1 MLTFFNDPQLKAALL
16 ARLEGHRLADEIE
29 QRQYW
34 EDSKGCFIGCAIHGN
49 NALKFEHEFGLSIYV
64 ARLGEYFFE
73 ALPLDKAKTLPVEI
87 IESVPVGV
95 DSSLVWPHFWHWL
108 VTDTKHGLLC
118 LPLKSNIVD
127 LLKRVDALY
136 ATWPHVD
143 ERAAGAAA
151 RAARAA
157 AGAAARAARAAAW
170 EAAGAARAV
179 AWAAAWAAG
188 AAGAAWE
195 TAGAARAE
203 NKDILLIQYNAFL
216 QCLRGLDTKQA
227 EPIPVPNVVSHDHT
241 YA

>member
-1 MLTFFNDPQLKAALL
+1 MLTFFNEQQCKAALL

-49 NALKFEHEFGLSIYV
+49 NALKFEHEFGLSVYV

-151 RAARAA
+151 RAARAVAGAA
-157 AGAAARAARAAAW
+157 AGAAWAAW
-170 EAAGAARAV
+170 EAAGAA
-179 AWAAAWAAG
+179 
-188 AAGAAWE
+188 
-195 TAGAARAE
+195 

>member
-16 ARLEGHRLADEIE
+16 ARLEGHRLADEID
-29 QRQYW
+29 QRHYW
-34 EDSKGCFIGCAIHGN
+34 KDSKGCFIGCAIHGN
-49 NALKFEHEFGLSIYV
+49 NALKFENEFGLSRYV

-118 LPLKSNIVD
+118 LPLKSNVVD

-143 ERAAGAAA
+143 ERAAGA
-151 RAARAA
+151 
-157 AGAAARAARAAAW
+157 GAAARAAW
-170 EAAGAARAV
+170 EAAGAAR
-179 AWAAAWAAG
+179 
-188 AAGAAWE
+188 
-195 TAGAARAE
+195 AARAE

>member
-16 ARLEGHRLADEIE
+16 ARLEGHRLADEIV
-29 QRQYW
+29 QREYW
-34 EDSKGCFIGCAIHGN
+34 DYSKGCFIGCAIHGDDV
-49 NALKFEHEFGLSIYV
+49 LKFEHEFGLSIYV

-157 AGAAARAARAAAW
+157 ARAARAAAW

-188 AAGAAWE
+188 AAGAAWAA
-195 TAGAARAE
+195 AGAARAA
-203 NKDILLIQYNAFL
+203 NKDILLIQYHAFL

>member
-16 ARLEGHRLADEIE
+16 ARLEGHRLADEIV
-29 QRQYW
+29 QREYW
-34 EDSKGCFIGCAIHGN
+34 DYSKGCFIGCAIHGDDV
-49 NALKFEHEFGLSIYV
+49 LKFEREFGLSVYV

-73 ALPLDKAKTLPVEI
+73 ALPLEKAKTLPVEI

-95 DSSLVWPHFWHWL
+95 DSSLVWSHFWHWL
-108 VTDTKHGLLC
+108 VTDTKHGLLR

-143 ERAAGAAA
+143 ERAAGAAG
-151 RAARAA
+151 A
-157 AGAAARAARAAAW
+157 AGAAW
-170 EAAGAARAV
+170 EAAGAARA
-179 AWAAAWAAG
+179 AW
-188 AAGAAWE
+188 
-195 TAGAARAE
+195 AE

>member
-16 ARLEGHRLADEIE
+16 ARLEGHRLADEIV
-29 QRQYW
+29 QREYW
-34 EDSKGCFIGCAIHGN
+34 DYSKGCFIGCAIHGDDV
-49 NALKFEHEFGLSIYV
+49 LKFEREFGLSVYV

-73 ALPLDKAKTLPVEI
+73 ALPLEKAKTLPVEI

-95 DSSLVWPHFWHWL
+95 DSSLVWSHFWHWL
-108 VTDTKHGLLC
+108 VTDTKHGLLR

-143 ERAAGAAA
+143 ERAAGAA
-151 RAARAA
+151 
-157 AGAAARAARAAAW
+157 W
-170 EAAGAARAV
+170 EAAGAAR
-179 AWAAAWAAG
+179 
-188 AAGAAWE
+188 
-195 TAGAARAE
+195 AARAE

>member
-16 ARLEGHRLADEIE
+16 ARLEGHRLADEIV
-29 QRQYW
+29 QREYW
-34 EDSKGCFIGCAIHGN
+34 DYSKGCFIGCAIHGDDV
-49 NALKFEHEFGLSIYV
+49 LKFEREFGLSVYV

-73 ALPLDKAKTLPVEI
+73 ALPLEKAKTLPVEI

-108 VTDTKHGLLC
+108 VTDTQHGLLR

-143 ERAAGAAA
+143 ERAA
-151 RAARAA
+151 RAA
-157 AGAAARAARAAAW
+157 AWAAARAAAW

-188 AAGAAWE
+188 AAWEAWE
-195 TAGAARAE
+195 AAGEARAARAE

-227 EPIPVPNVVSHDHT
+227 EPIPVPNVGSHDHT

>member
-16 ARLEGHRLADEIE
+16 ARLEGHRLADEIV
-29 QRQYW
+29 QREYW
-34 EDSKGCFIGCAIHGN
+34 DYSKGCFIGCAIHGDDV
-49 NALKFEHEFGLSIYV
+49 LKFEREFGLSVYV

-73 ALPLDKAKTLPVEI
+73 ALPLEKAKTLPVEI

-95 DSSLVWPHFWHWL
+95 DSSLVWSHFWHWL
-108 VTDTKHGLLC
+108 VTDTKHGLLR

-143 ERAAGAAA
+143 ERAAGAAWE
-151 RAARAA
+151 
-157 AGAAARAARAAAW
+157 AARAAR
-170 EAAGAARAV
+170 
-179 AWAAAWAAG
+179 
-188 AAGAAWE
+188 
-195 TAGAARAE
+195 AARAE

>member
-16 ARLEGHRLADEIE
+16 ARLEGHRLADEIV
-29 QRQYW
+29 QREYW
-34 EDSKGCFIGCAIHGN
+34 DYSKGCFIGCAIHGDDV
-49 NALKFEHEFGLSIYV
+49 LKFEREFGLSVYV

-73 ALPLDKAKTLPVEI
+73 ALPLEKAKTLPVEI

-95 DSSLVWPHFWHWL
+95 DSSLVWSHFWHWL
-108 VTDTKHGLLC
+108 VTDTKLGLLR

-143 ERAAGAAA
+143 ERAAGAA
-151 RAARAA
+151 RAA
-157 AGAAARAARAAAW
+157 W
-170 EAAGAARAV
+170 
-179 AWAAAWAAG
+179 
-188 AAGAAWE
+188 
-195 TAGAARAE
+195 AE

>member
-16 ARLEGHRLADEIE
+16 ARLEGHRLADEIV
-29 QRQYW
+29 QREYW
-34 EDSKGCFIGCAIHGN
+34 DYSKGCFIGCAIHGDDV
-49 NALKFEHEFGLSIYV
+49 LKFEREFGLSVYV

-73 ALPLDKAKTLPVEI
+73 ALPLEKAKTLPVEI

-95 DSSLVWPHFWHWL
+95 DSSVVWPRFWHWQ
-108 VTDTKHGLLC
+108 VTDPKHGLLR

-143 ERAAGAAA
+143 ERAAGAAWE
-151 RAARAA
+151 
-157 AGAAARAARAAAW
+157 AARAAR
-170 EAAGAARAV
+170 
-179 AWAAAWAAG
+179 
-188 AAGAAWE
+188 
-195 TAGAARAE
+195 AARAE

>member
-16 ARLEGHRLADEIE
+16 ARLEGHRLADEIV
-29 QRQYW
+29 QREYW
-34 EDSKGCFIGCAIHGN
+34 DYSKGCFIGCAIHGDDV
-49 NALKFEHEFGLSIYV
+49 LKFEREFGLSVYV

-73 ALPLDKAKTLPVEI
+73 ALPLEKAKTLPVEI

-108 VTDTKHGLLC
+108 VTDTQHGLLR

-157 AGAAARAARAAAW
+157 AW

-188 AAGAAWE
+188 AAGEAWE
-195 TAGAARAE
+195 AAGAARAA